1 MPKQLSALFV
11 ASFLVNL
18 ANAAISTMLGILI
31 ATGGGSQ
38 GDVSFIAAAYSI
50 GFGLGC
56 FAAPN
61 LARRS
66 GVIRTY
72 AAAAAIATITI
83 IGLEALDNTL
93 AWAALRF
100 VMGAAIAT
108 VLAVSDTWINY
119 EAPKDR
125 RGQVIALYSIV
136 LGLAS
141 IGSQLVFLWMG
152 SDAESLILYFAA
164 LMNIAVAVIA
174 VTKSEQPVLPPATS
188 AKITLNIPSPTAG
201 AGAFVSGFSATSII
215 SVLPFYLTSHGLSV
229 SLVAIV
235 IMLLYG
241 GRLFAQWPVGI
252 LSDRVDRR
260 LVIISLAIPAILVM
274 IAAAV
279 IGDGEGRAFSGAQ
292 GSAVQVLAFLAPF
305 LCGAAIFPLY
315 SVSSALAFDR
325 SADGTTTEVSS
336 TLLLLYSIGSVVGP
350 TAVMIASTAIGDYAL
365 QACVGAAN
373 LALIIVAFLRLSR
386 IKAPEDPSP
395 SVPVPENSL
404 KMVQEAGKISEEE
417 VQDATP
423 SS

>member
-1 MPKQLSALFV
+1 MPKQLSALFF

-31 ATGGGSQ
+31 ANEGGSQ

-50 GFGLGC
+50 GFGVGC

-83 IGLEALDNTL
+83 IGLEALDNTFS
-93 AWAALRF
+93 WAALRF
-100 VMGAAIAT
+100 VMGASIAT
-108 VLAVSDTWINY
+108 VLAVSDTWINH

-125 RGQVIALYSIV
+125 RGQVIALYSII

-141 IGSQLVFLWMG
+141 IGSQVVFLWMG

-164 LMNIAVAVIA
+164 LMNISVAVIA
-174 VTKSEQPVLPPATS
+174 VTKSEQPVMPPATGS
-188 AKITLNIPSPTAG
+188 KTALNIPSPTAG
-201 AGAFVSGFSATSII
+201 LGAFVSGFSVSSTI

-274 IAAAV
+274 IATAV
-279 IGDGEGRAFSGAQ
+279 IGDGEGRAFTGAQ
-292 GSAVQVLAFLAPF
+292 GSVVQIFAFLSPV
-305 LCGAAIFPLY
+305 LLGAAIFPLY

-325 SADGTTTEVSS
+325 AADGTTTEVSS

-350 TAVMIASTAIGDYAL
+350 TTVMITSSVIGDYAL
-365 QACVGAAN
+365 QGCVVAVN
-373 LALIIVAFLRLSR
+373 LVLITVAFLRISR
-386 IKAPEDPSP
+386 VEAPEDTSP
-395 SVPVPENSL
+395 SVPIPENSL

-417 VQDATP
+417 TLDV
-423 SS
+423 

>member
-1 MPKQLSALFV
+1 MPKQLSALFF

-18 ANAAISTMLGILI
+18 ANAAISTMLGILL
-31 ATGGGSQ
+31 ANEGGSQ

-50 GFGLGC
+50 GFGVGC

-72 AAAAAIATITI
+72 AAAAAIATVSI

-93 AWAALRF
+93 SWAALRF
-100 VMGAAIAT
+100 VTGASIAI
-108 VLAVSDTWINY
+108 VLAVSDTWINH

-125 RGQVIALYSIV
+125 RGQVIALYSII

-141 IGSQLVFLWMG
+141 IGSQVVFLGMG

-164 LMNIAVAVIA
+164 LMNISVAVIA
-174 VTKSEQPVLPPATS
+174 VTKSEQPVVPPATGS
-188 AKITLNIPSPTAG
+188 KATLNIPSPTAG
-201 AGAFVSGFSATSII
+201 LGAFVSGFSVTSII

-241 GRLFAQWPVGI
+241 GRLIAQWPVGI

-260 LVIISLAIPAILVM
+260 LVIIGLSIPTVLVM
-274 IAAAV
+274 IVVAIV
-279 IGDGEGRAFSGAQ
+279 GDGEGRALSGAQ
-292 GSAVQVLAFLAPF
+292 GSAVLIFAYLSPVLL
-305 LCGAAIFPLY
+305 GATIFPLY

-325 SADGTTTEVSS
+325 AADGTTTEVSS
-336 TLLLLYSIGSVVGP
+336 TLLLLYSAGSVVGP
-350 TAVMIASTAIGDYAL
+350 TTVMITSSFIGDYAL
-365 QACVGAAN
+365 QMCLVAAN
-373 LALIIVAFLRLSR
+373 LALIAVAFLRLTR
-386 IKAPEDPSP
+386 VEAPEDTSP

-404 KMVQEAGKISEEE
+404 KMVQEAGKIAEEE
-417 VQDATP
+417 TD
-423 SS
+423 

>member
-83 IGLEALDNTL
+83 IGLEALNNTL

-164 LMNIAVAVIA
+164 LMKIR
-174 VTKSEQPVLPPATS
+174 LPS
-188 AKITLNIPSPTAG
+188 
-201 AGAFVSGFSATSII
+201 
-215 SVLPFYLTSHGLSV
+215 
-229 SLVAIV
+229 
-235 IMLLYG
+235 
-241 GRLFAQWPVGI
+241 
-252 LSDRVDRR
+252 
-260 LVIISLAIPAILVM
+260 
-274 IAAAV
+274 
-279 IGDGEGRAFSGAQ
+279 
-292 GSAVQVLAFLAPF
+292 
-305 LCGAAIFPLY
+305 
-315 SVSSALAFDR
+315 
-325 SADGTTTEVSS
+325 
-336 TLLLLYSIGSVVGP
+336 LLLPNQSNRFCRPQPAPRSLSTFRHRLQGP
-350 TAVMIASTAIGDYAL
+350 A
-365 QACVGAAN
+365 
-373 LALIIVAFLRLSR
+373 RLSQASPQPR
-386 IKAPEDPSP
+386 SSP
-395 SVPVPENSL
+395 SCRF
-404 KMVQEAGKISEEE
+404 
-417 VQDATP
+417 T
-423 SS
+423 

>member
-1 MPKQLSALFV
+1 
-11 ASFLVNL
+11 
-18 ANAAISTMLGILI
+18 
-31 ATGGGSQ
+31 
-38 GDVSFIAAAYSI
+38 
-50 GFGLGC
+50 
-56 FAAPN
+56 
-61 LARRS
+61 
-66 GVIRTY
+66 
-72 AAAAAIATITI
+72 
-83 IGLEALDNTL
+83 
-93 AWAALRF
+93 
-100 VMGAAIAT
+100 
-108 VLAVSDTWINY
+108 
-119 EAPKDR
+119 
-125 RGQVIALYSIV
+125 
-136 LGLAS
+136 
-141 IGSQLVFLWMG
+141 
-152 SDAESLILYFAA
+152 
-164 LMNIAVAVIA
+164 
-174 VTKSEQPVLPPATS
+174 
-188 AKITLNIPSPTAG
+188 
-201 AGAFVSGFSATSII
+201 
-215 SVLPFYLTSHGLSV
+215 
-229 SLVAIV
+229 
-235 IMLLYG
+235 MLLYG

-292 GSAVQVLAFLAPF
+292 GPAVQVLAFLAPF

-325 SADGTTTEVSS
+325 AADGTTTEVSS

-423 SS
+423 GS